1 MIVQILLRLY
11 LILHC
16 FWSRRK

>member
-11 LILHC
+11 LSYTP